1 MEKSFKIIVFSLFLL
16 FAVCMVAAVTSC
28 YVENEDEYYLIYSA
42 GEGGYIEGNAEQTVK
57 GGDDGET
64 VKAVANEYYRFVK
77 WSDGLTTPERHDT
90 NITEDKTVEAKFKK
104 VTVIEPPEPVEPDEP
119 DKPEPKPQFTVTYI
133 AEEGGYIDGKAVQT
147 LEEFKFTQT
156 VVAMPETGYKF
167 VGWDDGKTAP
177 ERRDLNTGEDETFV
191 AKFERIVLTVKYKSD
206 EDSLIIIT
214 ESGKRYSGAE
224 IVFKVNYGEDCE
236 KIKSVTS
243 FFNHPIYLFVRWSDG
258 IETAERQETN
268 VTTDIT
274 IKAKLG
280 YELTYKVASG
290 KGRIEGKLRQMVGV
304 GEYSEPVEAVADE
317 GYVFCGWSDMIK
329 DTTHRV
335 YEFER
340 SREFV
345 AYFEL
350 IEKTFKYDYG
360 SAVPLKTQITLNRE
374 KLNEA
379 IFEIPARD
387 GYSFRGWYA
396 DSEYKQK
403 VVHESG
409 KLMLG
414 LQTLN
419 LETDTLYARWEKTGE
434 ETKTYKILMIMVDEI
449 YAYLYSSRIETD
461 VLIDY
466 KMSGVERKLCSV
478 IPAKVSHYLNKW
490 FEGKVIFEIDTYF
503 TREVVNKNE
512 FHSGLSSTKKIDYW
526 IMGDKLEEI
535 TDIIDEYECT
545 LVTHNMD
552 DYDSLVHSV
561 STSGMGWVK
570 HGTAHLESKLFKNF
584 PNQII
589 VEETMNYNLNG
600 EVYENYRGLTTLLTY
615 FHEFCHT
622 IEMRYYIGFSDG
634 QPIYKDGVYD
644 FHKCIMPNNQLDSMR
659 LYLLKQLIIDDKIV
673 GIPESYWEQFY
684 N

>member
-1 MEKSFKIIVFSLFLL
+1 MILLILSIVLCL
-16 FAVCMVAAVTSC
+16 FALLSMSGCKT
-28 YVENEDEYYLIYSA
+28 DETVIAEYLIKYETDGNGTIL
-42 GEGGYIEGNAEQTVK
+42 GEETQTVIERE
-57 GGDDGET
+57 DCSP
-64 VKAVANEYYRFVK
+64 VKAVPNDGYEFVK
-77 WSDGLTTPERHDT
+77 WSDGLTTPERRDT
-90 NITEDKTVEAKFKK
+90 NITEDKTVKAQFKK
-104 VTVIEPPEPVEPDEP
+104 ITVIEPPEPVEPDEP

-156 VVAMPETGYKF
+156 VVATPETGYKF
-167 VGWDDGKTAP
+167 VGWDDGKTTP
-177 ERRDLNTGEDETFV
+177 ERRDLNKGEDETFV

-274 IKAKLG
+274 VKAKLG
-280 YELTYKVASG
+280 YELTYSVASG

-345 AYFEL
+345 GYFEL
-350 IEKTFKYDYG
+350 KEKTFKYDYG
-360 SAVPLKTQITLNRE
+360 SAVPLKTQITVNRE

-379 IFEIPARD
+379 IFEIPTRD

-673 GIPESYWEQFY
+673 GITESYWEPFY